1 MVIILFFFTFYLAA
15 QFNGAGKALYVTFDL
30 KPFVGVTIGAV
41 VIIVYTMLGGFLAVV
56 WTDMIQGVIMFA
68 ALIILPIAGMIELA
82 EHGKT
87 IGDGLA
93 AASGGV
99 GSWTGGATGWAAAA
113 VIISG
118 LSWGL
123 GYYGQPHLV
132 TKYMAIKDPK
142 KMKVSRNIAFA
153 WAIPAFTGAVFVGL
167 VGLALYGQNH
177 FSDVEQVMPYIA
189 NSLLPPWIAGI
200 FISAAIAAMMSTAD
214 SQLLVISSTVIEDFY
229 HRALGREVPRRTML
243 NMSRIITL
251 VVGVMGY
258 IIAVTSD
265 KLIFAMVSYAWAGLG
280 SSFGPAIILILK
292 WKRVT
297 KRGVLA
303 GMLTGSISTVIWSN
317 IEWLDDV
324 ISVRFSSFVL
334 AFLAIVIVSLIDKKR
349 A

>member
-1 MVIILFFFTFYLAA
+1 
-15 QFNGAGKALYVTFDL
+15 
-30 KPFVGVTIGAV
+30 
-41 VIIVYTMLGGFLAVV
+41 
-56 WTDMIQGVIMFA
+56 
-68 ALIILPIAGMIELA
+68 
-82 EHGKT
+82 
-87 IGDGLA
+87 
-93 AASGGV
+93 
-99 GSWTGGATGWAAAA
+99 
-113 VIISG
+113 
-118 LSWGL
+118 
-123 GYYGQPHLV
+123 
-132 TKYMAIKDPK
+132 MAIKDPK

-317 IEWLDDV
+317 IEWLDQ
-324 ISVRFSSFVL
+324 ILSVRFSSFVL
-334 AFLAIVIVSLIDKKR
+334 AFLAIVIVSLLDKTKE
-349 A
+349 